1 MGKTPT
7 VTNDEFYTIEDWE
20 RGSLKL
26 SRTKALEMVDM
37 EHSGLRKR
45 RNLLHK

>member
-1 MGKTPT
+1 MEKKRPRLPT
-7 VTNDEFYTIEDWE
+7 MSFYTIEDWE

-37 EHSGLRKR
+37 ERSI
-45 RNLLHK
+45 